1 MKYVDHPWR
10 PFWPGSLAGA
20 HTSVH
25 KQEESATLGSLSHGY
40 SQLKI
45 NAASTAAAAAAAAA
59 ASRVAAASPPAV
71 ASLRYA
77 GQHPQTS
84 PVVRTSQ
91 PELPAQ

>member
-20 HTSVH
+20 PTSVY

-77 GQHPQTS
+77 GQHPQTP
-84 PVVRTSQ
+84 PVVRTFQ
-91 PELPAQ
+91 PELPA